1 MISACLLGIHCRY
14 DGGHS
19 LCPDLADFAASVS
32 FIVFCPE
39 QLGGLPT
46 PRPPANISGGDGCDI
61 LSGGASVMNVIGEDV
76 TDSYRKGAEEALR
89 LAELAGATI
98 AIMKDKS
105 PSCGLRTPYCE
116 KPSGFGVGVTAAL
129 FELNSIKV
137 FELGSSDTFPTP
149 GFLKFSE
156 KHNSSAYIKELPEY
170 KINPFRRKNKLE

>member
-1 MISACLLGIHCRY
+1 MVSACLLGIHCRY
-14 DGGHS
+14 DGEHS
-19 LCPDLADFAASVS
+19 LCPDLVEFATSVF
-32 FIVFCPE
+32 FIPFCPE

-46 PRPPANISGGDGCDI
+46 PRQPVNISGGDGRDT
-61 LSGGASVMNVIGEDV
+61 LSGGANVINVIGDDV

-116 KPSGFGVGVTAAL
+116 KSSGFGVGVTASL
-129 FELNSIKV
+129 FQLNGIKV

-156 KHNSSAYIKELPEY
+156 NHH
-170 KINPFRRKNKLE
+170 